1 MPSLRQTSA
10 TVTPLSACCNANTIC
25 DSVNLD
31 FFMAI
36 VRLPSCH
43 KLPAFLYFILAVFFG
58 RRSHRSNVRRDTS
71 VSAQCE
77 KYEAPLWSVREFE
90 LSGLRHEPKASAAP
104 YPTRSF

>member
-43 KLPAFLYFILAVFFG
+43 NCPLFSILFWPCFSGGGQRPRKLIGKAVEPLVHRTGELENGDNIRRFPSRILANG
-58 RRSHRSNVRRDTS
+58 DIGTLTS
-71 VSAQCE
+71 C
-77 KYEAPLWSVREFE
+77 F
-90 LSGLRHEPKASAAP
+90 
-104 YPTRSF
+104 

>member
-43 KLPAFLYFILAVFFG
+43 KLPAFLYFILVGFFG
-58 RRSHRSNVRRDTS
+58 RRSLMSLKRCVALTTTGKRCKNRGKLT
-71 VSAQCE
+71 QE
-77 KYEAPLWSVREFE
+77 
-90 LSGLRHEPKASAAP
+90 GLCFRHSKSLQRHNATAL
-104 YPTRSF
+104 